1 MADVEDKVAFP
12 VALARAQYEW
22 LRNRA
27 FHRRTSMARELRAAL
42 QQAMDTEKSD
52 A

>member
-1 MADVEDKVAFP
+1 MAQRRQSSFP

-27 FHRRTSMARELRAAL
+27 FTRRTSMALELRAAL
-42 QQAMDTEKSD
+42 QRAMDTEKND
-52 A
+52 G